1 MNKYKLL
8 SIDESGKASYGHPSK
23 YFILCGVIIE
33 ESRRNKI
40 YRSLSKI
47 KDKYFGDSEIILHGR
62 DIFRKAGP
70 FASLKDPVAETNFW
84 SELIN
89 VINDEKICFVTIIV
103 NKEHAQK
110 RNWELNTILNRS
122 YRSLL
127 RKFKLN
133 LSKTKLY
140 GRIIA
145 ESDTNQDIFLLRA
158 HHYHQS
164 NSPTYREH
172 ITSLSYV
179 TKGNRDP
186 DVELADSM
194 ALISRF
200 YYENKGSSAKL
211 TPIQR
216 VKIKFIR
223 RKIASKIN
231 PSYLFRLK
239 IR

>member
-1 MNKYKLL
+1 MNQYKLL

-33 ESRRNKI
+33 ESRKNKI

-47 KDKYFGDSEIILHGR
+47 KNNYFKNSTLTLHGR

-70 FASLKDPVAETNFW
+70 FHALKDPLVEIQFW
-84 SELIN
+84 SDLIN
-89 VINDEKICFVTIIV
+89 IVNDENICFVTIIV
-103 NKEHAQK
+103 NKDSAKK
-110 RNWELNTILNRS
+110 RNWKLETILNRS

-127 RKFKLN
+127 RRFKLN

-145 ESDTNQDIFLLRA
+145 ESDTNQDFFLLRA
-158 HHYHQS
+158 HHFHQS
-164 NSPTYREH
+164 NSPSYRTH
-172 ITSLSYV
+172 VTSLSYV
-179 TKGNRDP
+179 TKGNKDP

-200 YYENKGSSAKL
+200 YYENKSSSNKL
-211 TPIQR
+211 TPVQKMK
-216 VKIKFIR
+216 VKFIR
-223 RKIASKIN
+223 RKIASKVN
-231 PSYLFRLK
+231 PSYLIRLK